1 MTVDIF
7 RVGVPQGG
15 EKKRNRRV
23 GYEVAGVTVETDDVG
38 RVAGT
43 RKRKKGRSFRT
54 FVLSPCVPRP
64 RPRSLSLVP
73 SASSYWL
80 ETRLRD
86 TNFPRRLPQED
97 GSNRKREQRRRNV
110 LEKLMTG
117 QGEGASRHLDSG
129 RNWKLM
135 GAGKIRESVL
145 RELSH
150 LYHSFRLQADPRF
163 ESRGR
168 AIHGRFL
175 FLA

>member
-1 MTVDIF
+1 MSGCT
-7 RVGVPQGG
+7 G
-15 EKKRNRRV
+15 EKKRNHRA
-23 GYEVAGVTVETDDVG
+23 GYEVAGVTVKTDDLG

-54 FVLSPCVPRP
+54 FVLLPLHPSS
-64 RPRSLSLVP
+64 SLSLTLAP
-73 SASSYWL
+73 STSSYWL
-80 ETRLRD
+80 GTRLRD
-86 TNFPRRLPQED
+86 TNFPRQLPQED
-97 GSNRKREQRRRNV
+97 GSNIKREQWRRNV

-150 LYHSFRLQADPRF
+150 LYPSFRLQDDSRF
-163 ESRGR
+163 QSRGR
-168 AIHGRFL
+168 TIYGWFL
-175 FLA
+175 FQM

>member
-7 RVGVPQGG
+7 RVRVPGG
-15 EKKRNRRV
+15 RKKRNRRV

-54 FVLSPCVPRP
+54 FVLLPLRP
-64 RPRSLSLVP
+64 SSSSSLPLSLVP

-168 AIHGRFL
+168 AIYGRFL
-175 FLA
+175 FQP